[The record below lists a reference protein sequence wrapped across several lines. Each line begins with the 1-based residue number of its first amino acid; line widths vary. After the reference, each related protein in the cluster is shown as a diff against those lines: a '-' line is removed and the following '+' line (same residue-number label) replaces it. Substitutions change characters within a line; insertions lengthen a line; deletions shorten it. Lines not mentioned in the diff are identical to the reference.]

1 MNKNRKISLQLVIF
15 AVLIVVAGYLAFT
28 CNQAEDKGII
38 KVGAILPLTGNMA
51 SLGESGQ
58 NGLILAQKYINDE
71 NLLKGGKKIEF
82 VFEDGKGIPA
92 ISISA
97 LTHLTEVQNI
107 DIIFSIVS
115 AVDLSL
121 VPKQKE
127 KGFLFISHATH
138 PSLSDVNDL
147 FFRHSPTV
155 TQEFA
160 LLKRYIGLDS
170 ALTILLHTSDD
181 YGDALAREFGR
192 DNFIAKENILAFNIS
207 DQNFRGV
214 CSKIIHKKPY
224 RVVIGGNGKELYQL
238 VNILREQGY
247 KNEIIT
253 TLGFKVGGAFNQL
266 KEPSNLSYIDFKDS
280 DPDEKYNRIQAD
292 YKKMFG
298 KDMTISEMIFFNSA
312 LLITEAINK
321 CAREGGIKDIARQLA
336 TMESFEGLGET
347 ITISASNDILPDID
361 IFSVKDK
368 KIKQ

>member
-1 MNKNRKISLQLVIF
+1 
-15 AVLIVVAGYLAFT
+15 
-28 CNQAEDKGII
+28 
-38 KVGAILPLTGNMA
+38 MA

-97 LTHLTEVQNI
+97 LTHLTEVQDI

-127 KGFLFISHATH
+127 KGLLFISHATH
-138 PSLSDVNDL
+138 PSLSGVNDL

-155 TQEFA
+155 IQEFA

-170 ALTILLHTSDD
+170 VSTILLHTSDD

-192 DNFIAKENILAFNIS
+192 NNFIAKENILAFNIG

-214 CSKIIHKKPY
+214 CSKVIHKKPY

-238 VNILREQGY
+238 VNILRQQGY
-247 KNEIIT
+247 GGEIIT

-280 DPDEKYNRIQAD
+280 DSDEKYNRIQAD

-298 KDMTISEMIFFNSA
+298 KEMTIGEMIFFNSA
-312 LLITEAINK
+312 LLVVEAINR
-321 CAREGGIKDIARQLA
+321 CEDVGSVREIAGKIA
-336 TMESFEGLGET
+336 TMRSFEGVGENL
-347 ITISASNDILPDID
+347 TISASNDILPSID
-361 IFSVKDK
+361 VFFVNDK
-368 KIKQ
+368 R